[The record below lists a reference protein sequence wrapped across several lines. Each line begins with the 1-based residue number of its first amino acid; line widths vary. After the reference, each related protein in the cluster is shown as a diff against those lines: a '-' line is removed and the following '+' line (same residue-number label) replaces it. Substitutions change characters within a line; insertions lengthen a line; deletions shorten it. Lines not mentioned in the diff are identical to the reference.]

1 MPPEDTDLQD
11 PFANNQPEDEISE
24 NDYEAEEA
32 QSSRFSLNR
41 RFLLIGLVF
50 ILLICLVGILIYR
63 VMTENGG
70 DEVAVETPIPGPT
83 EALPTVVATVEEEP
97 TPSPTRVI
105 AEEPAEEPA
114 DQPAAAPTAT
124 PPPGP
129 SPTPTPAIPP
139 TPLSQPT
146 SAADLSLPVRAKPAP
161 PENLLANGDFEE
173 GFNDQGVG
181 LNWQSFTNGGA
192 IVSFSGEVPGPYVK
206 SGDSAQRIS
215 IAQASEPD
223 RYGGIYQQVEV
234 SPSQPYTLEVHG
246 QIRSSFGDIQASS
259 YGYRM
264 QYAIDQ
270 SGGENWRQL
279 PAEAWVEL
287 PWDEQLL
294 GSPDVKF
301 LAYTTVIT
309 PTTAQVT
316 LIVRGWNKWSDLGLA
331 EYTLDSLSLIGPST
345 APPLL
350 AAEEGPD
357 DGDALIPVTGENGPA
372 NLLSDGR
379 FWGAVLILLLLAG
392 GAMYRRGWGY

>member
-1 MPPEDTDLQD
+1 MPPEDTELQD
-11 PFANNQPEDEISE
+11 PFANNQPEDLGES
-24 NDYEAEEA
+24 DFEADEPKSGRA
-32 QSSRFSLNR
+32 GLNR

-50 ILLICLVGILIYR
+50 VLLICLVGILVYR
-63 VMTENGG
+63 VLTENGG
-70 DEVAVETPIPGPT
+70 EEVAVDTPTPSPT
-83 EALPTVVATVEEEP
+83 EAAPALIATVEEELP

-105 AEEPAEEPA
+105 AEEPTE
-114 DQPAAAPTAT
+114 QPTVAPTAT

-129 SPTPTPAIPP
+129 TPTPALATPP

-146 SAADLSLPVRAKPAP
+146 SAADLSLPVRAEPVP

-173 GFNDQGVG
+173 GFDDHGVG
-181 LNWQSFTNGGA
+181 LNWQSFANGGA
-192 IVSFSGEVPGPYVK
+192 VVSFSSEAPGPYVK
-206 SGDSAQRIS
+206 DGDSAQRIS
-215 IAQASEPD
+215 IAQANEPD

-234 SPSQPYTLEVHG
+234 VPSQPYTLEMHG
-246 QIRSSFGDIQASS
+246 QIRSSFGSIQASS

-287 PWDEQLL
+287 PWDEQPL
-294 GSPDVKF
+294 GTPDVDF

-309 PTTAQVT
+309 PTSEQLT
-316 LIVRGWNKWSDLGLA
+316 LFVRGWNKWPDPGLA
-331 EYTLDSLSLIGPST
+331 EYTLDSLSLIGPAS

-350 AAEEGPD
+350 ATGEGPD
-357 DGDALIPVTGENGPA
+357 DGDALIPVTGEDGPA
-372 NLLSDGR
+372 ALLSDGR
-379 FWGAVLILLLLAG
+379 FWGALLVLLLLAG